1 MTTPLTTPL
10 LLALPLGVAAIFEDP
25 KNSNINF
32 SIIGIS
38 IRPSYFVEVGKAI
51 RDGGIAIEIDP
62 KLAQGDAIY
71 FFKTNKIVLKSYDFN
86 DLLLC
91 ALIIHEGVHAIND
104 IKKRSKIATID
115 DEVAAFVAQALY
127 VRGHGY
133 PASTGLRLT
142 DNTDKKKDAVFQKA
156 FLIADLITARK
167 SFWQEWIDLRA
178 AIKAVPDYAGSL
190 ATPRAYKGIKK

>member
-1 MTTPLTTPL
+1 MTIPFMLT
-10 LLALPLGVAAIFEDP
+10 LPLAVASIFEDS

-38 IRPSYFVEVGKAI
+38 IRPSHFVEVGKAVREGRI
-51 RDGGIAIEIDP
+51 TLEIDP
-62 KLAQGDAIY
+62 KLAQGDAVY
-71 FFKTNKIVLKSYDFN
+71 FFKDNKMVLKSYDFN

-91 ALIIHEGVHAIND
+91 ALIVHEGVHAIND

-127 VRGHGY
+127 IRGHGY
-133 PASTGLRLT
+133 PVSTGLRLT
-142 DNTDKKKDAVFQKA
+142 DKDSKKDAIFQKA
-156 FLIADLITARK
+156 FLIADLISARK
-167 SFWQEWIDLRA
+167 SFWREWIDLRA

>member
-1 MTTPLTTPL
+1 MTIPFMLT
-10 LLALPLGVAAIFEDP
+10 LPLAVASIFEDS

-38 IRPSYFVEVGKAI
+38 IRPSHFVEVGKAI
-51 RDGGIAIEIDP
+51 REGRITLEIDS
-62 KLAQGDAIY
+62 KLAQGDAVY
-71 FFKTNKIVLKSYDFN
+71 FFKDNKMVLKSYDFN

-127 VRGHGY
+127 IRGHGY
-133 PASTGLRLT
+133 PSSTGLRLT
-142 DNTDKKKDAVFQKA
+142 DNNKKKDAIFQKA
-156 FLIADLITARK
+156 FVIADLISARK
-167 SFWQEWIDLRA
+167 SFWREWIDLRA